1 MNFVLSNSNLV
12 NNDETGCRQTNS
24 FKTKAKRIVL
34 MNLLAS
40 WYKKNIE
47 PIKNVHYKTK
57 SPKNH
62 YFCPLLPY

>member
-1 MNFVLSNSNLV
+1 MNFIPSNSNLV

-40 WYKKNIE
+40 RY
-47 PIKNVHYKTK
+47 
-57 SPKNH
+57 KNH
-62 YFCPLLPY
+62 AGFFFAKKKKSTRKIKRLK